1 MKQLSLFPRAAD
13 LAVQP
18 NADDSTTTSPPRVED
33 KQARRDDAD
42 SSPSSVARRLDQF
55 YTRRAVAKSIVDW
68 YDGQSIKHDFLRLEG
83 ATVIEPSAGTGAFLR
98 LLPPDTIAYDLDPK
112 APGIA
117 KADFLEV
124 DLGGDP
130 SALVFGNPPFGKNAS
145 KAIKFFNHA
154 ASAAKV
160 IAFIVPL
167 TFQKASVQNRL
178 DLKFH
183 LIAEMPIPK
192 DAFTFEGRL
201 KDVPSVFQIWAR
213 RTKAREKLALPNTH
227 PDFEFLPEGRIREA
241 HFAVQRVGVR
251 AGRVHHDL
259 TASPSSHY
267 FIKAAPGITDLFS
280 VFSRLNL
287 KDAAARTA
295 GQPSLAKTEL
305 VSEYSAARLSRPN
318 DVGLGENAI
327 CNATSKVGV
336 SA

>member
-18 NADDSTTTSPPRVED
+18 DADHSSNTPRPRVEE
-33 KQARRDDAD
+33 KHARRDDAN
-42 SSPSSVARRLDQF
+42 SSPSSVARKLDQF
-55 YTRRAVAKSIVDW
+55 YTRHAVAKSIVDW
-68 YDGQSIKHDFLRLEG
+68 YDGQSIKHDLLRLG
-83 ATVIEPSAGTGAFLR
+83 HAGVIEPSAGTGAFLR
-98 LLPPDTIAYDLDPK
+98 SLPPGTIAYDLDPK

-117 KADFLEV
+117 KADFLEL
-124 DLGGDP
+124 DLGADA

-167 TFQKASVQNRL
+167 TFQKVSVQNRL
-178 DLKFH
+178 HPQFH

-192 DAFTFEGRL
+192 DAFIFEGRR

-213 RTKAREKLALPNTH
+213 QTEARKKLALPTKH
-227 PDFEFLPEGRIREA
+227 PDFEFLPEARIREA
-241 HFAVQRVGVR
+241 HFVVQRVGVH
-251 AGRVHHDL
+251 AGRVHRDL

-267 FIKAAPGITDLFS
+267 FIKAAPGITELLS

-305 VSEYSAARLSRPN
+305 VSEYSAARLNRPN
-318 DVGLGENAI
+318 DVGLGENAK
-327 CNATSKVGV
+327 CNATSRVGV